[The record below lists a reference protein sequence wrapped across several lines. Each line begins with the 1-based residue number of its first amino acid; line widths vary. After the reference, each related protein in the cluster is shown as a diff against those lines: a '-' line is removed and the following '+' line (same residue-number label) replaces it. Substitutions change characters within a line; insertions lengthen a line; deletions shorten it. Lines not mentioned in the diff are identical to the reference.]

1 MRLSRAYSHAIIDGT
16 DYILVPQIQHAP
28 TTTPNAHTEKAAD
41 MTSIEELRAM
51 RDVWPIVLTRIP
63 EAIHRAHSQLDQII
77 EDPDLID
84 HLERKFRKGEA
95 EHGGEWMRNADST
108 WLLAEAAEE
117 ILDFIIYQA
126 LYTIHTD
133 AMQNLEDNS

>member
-1 MRLSRAYSHAIIDGT
+1 M
-16 DYILVPQIQHAP
+16 P
-28 TTTPNAHTEKAAD
+28 T
-41 MTSIEELRAM
+41 IEELRAM
-51 RDVWPIVLTRIP
+51 RDVWPLVLTRIP

-108 WLLAEAAEE
+108 WLL
-117 ILDFIIYQA
+117 FIIYQA

-133 AMQNLEDNS
+133 AMQTEVDAS

>member
-1 MRLSRAYSHAIIDGT
+1 
-16 DYILVPQIQHAP
+16 
-28 TTTPNAHTEKAAD
+28 

-77 EDPDLID
+77 EDPDIID

-95 EHGGEWMRNADST
+95 EHGGEWMRNADSS

-126 LYTIHTD
+126 LYAIHTD

>member
-1 MRLSRAYSHAIIDGT
+1 M
-16 DYILVPQIQHAP
+16 P
-28 TTTPNAHTEKAAD
+28 TL
-41 MTSIEELRAM
+41 EELRAM
-51 RDVWPIVLTRIP
+51 RDVWPLVLTRIP

-108 WLLAEAAEE
+108 WLLGEAAEE

-133 AMQNLEDNS
+133 AMQTEVDAS

>member
-1 MRLSRAYSHAIIDGT
+1 
-16 DYILVPQIQHAP
+16 
-28 TTTPNAHTEKAAD
+28 
-41 MTSIEELRAM
+41 MTSIEELKAM

-95 EHGGEWMRNADST
+95 EHGGEWMRNADSS

-126 LYTIHTD
+126 LYTIHSE
-133 AMQNLEDNS
+133 AMLADLEQTP